1 MSMNEIAIKED
12 FFKDCPIRNILSRVA
27 SKWALIVLHTLD
39 EDGTLRFNALQKKI
53 PDISQ
58 KMLTSTLHTLVA
70 DGFVERKVYAE
81 VPPRV
86 EYSLTPRAVS
96 FMECA
101 NILIKWAFDNMSS
114 IMKDRESHTV
124 SC

>member
-1 MSMNEIAIKED
+1 MKGTAVKED
-12 FFKDCPIRNILSRVA
+12 FFTACPIRNILSRVA
-27 SKWALIVLHTLD
+27 SKWALIVLHTLE

-53 PDISQ
+53 PDISH
-58 KMLTSTLHTLVA
+58 KMLTTTLHTLVA

-86 EYSLTPRAVS
+86 DYSLTPRAVS

-101 NILIKWAFDNMSS
+101 NILIKWAFENMSS
-114 IMKDRESHTV
+114 IVKDRESYAV
-124 SC
+124 FF